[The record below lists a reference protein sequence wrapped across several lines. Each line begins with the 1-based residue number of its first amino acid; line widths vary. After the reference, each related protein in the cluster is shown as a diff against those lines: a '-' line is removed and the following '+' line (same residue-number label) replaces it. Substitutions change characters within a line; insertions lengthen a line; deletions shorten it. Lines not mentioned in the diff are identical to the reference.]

1 MSNTD
6 SQYYRDLL
14 ARRFAGRKVILTGMV
29 AGVTGAVKLLRELG
43 AQRPLLLAEGVGTG
57 DLPSE
62 DELEW
67 IAVGVAS
74 VNSPME
80 GIRAYEAALANLSD
94 EAARAVERYDP
105 DHSALVLRQLT
116 IGLRT
121 IANRGVY
128 GAKDPRWIAYEDK
141 IVVDAMWDRLEVPR
155 APSRIVPAEER
166 KLRDAAKAMDRGV
179 GTVWA
184 ADAREGWHG
193 GSEGLRWI
201 RDDDSA
207 AAQSRWFAEHS
218 HQVRVMPFLEG
229 IPCSI
234 HGMVFPDTVIA
245 FRPVEQLTLS
255 RPDDAKFKYSGCA
268 TFWDPPDDD
277 REEMRELARRVGN
290 ALRDEIGF
298 RGTFTIDGV
307 MTSDGFRPT
316 ELNPRYGAGVGS
328 MSRALPKLP
337 LYWIDQAVCQGEEW
351 DFRPHDLEAMV
362 LESGDS
368 LRTCGA
374 RGWDPMVYDET
385 RKFALIEAPDG
396 EYRVAEE
403 SEAPTA
409 TATIGPSPIGS
420 FFMFSLEPERTAV
433 GESVAPKAV
442 RAFAFADRELGTRYG
457 TLEAARSVR

>member
-1 MSNTD
+1 MTNTD

-43 AQRPLLLAEGVGTG
+43 AKRPLLLAEGVGTG

-62 DELEW
+62 NELEW
-67 IAVGVAS
+67 TLVGIPS
-74 VNSPME
+74 VNNPME
-80 GIRAYEAALANLSD
+80 AIRAYEAALANLSD

-105 DHSALVLRQLT
+105 DHGALVLRQLT

-141 IVVDAMWDRLEVPR
+141 TIVDALWDRLGVAR
-155 APSRIVPAEER
+155 APSRIVPAKER
-166 KLRDAAKAMDRGV
+166 ELRDAAKALDRGV

-184 ADAREGWHG
+184 ADTREGWHG
-193 GSEGLRWI
+193 GSEGLRRI

-207 AAQSRWFAEHS
+207 AAQAPWFAEHS
-218 HQVRVMPFLEG
+218 HEVRVMPFLEG

-268 TFWDPPDDD
+268 TFWDPPDSD

-290 ALRDEIGF
+290 ALRNEIGF

-307 MTSDGFRPT
+307 MTADGFRPT
-316 ELNPRYGAGVGS
+316 ELNPRFGGGIGT
-328 MSRALPKLP
+328 MSQGLPELP
-337 LYWIDQAVCQGEEW
+337 LYWIDQAVCQGEAW

-368 LRTCGA
+368 IRTCGA
-374 RGWDPMVYDET
+374 RGWDPMVYTET
-385 RKFALIEAPDG
+385 KNYTLVEEADG
-396 EYRVAEE
+396 EYRFAQA
-403 SEAPTA
+403 SETPTA
-409 TATIGPSPIGS
+409 TIIIGPSPIGS
-420 FFMFSLEPERTAV
+420 FLRFALAPEHNAA
-433 GESVAPKAV
+433 GQSVAPLAV
-442 RAFAFADRELGTRYG
+442 RAFAFADRELGTQYG
-457 TLEAARSVR
+457 ALEAARSVR